1 MLGLKKGTVLLTA
14 HQTAWET
21 QAQQMITKLREVLG
35 SDATDIQHIGS
46 TSVKTIAA
54 KPIIDIAIGMET
66 LDKIDRFLAP
76 LAKIGVQKSA
86 GQPFAGIVLF
96 SKDDAETGER
106 LYNIQAVVYGLAQ
119 WNGHICFRDYMN
131 ANPDKASEYEQI
143 KKQAAELYPADVMRY
158 SAQKN
163 AFIEQCIEVL
173 HEKSCGTV
181 PYTKQDGEILYL
193 LVRARDDGYCGF
205 PKGHAEP
212 GETEQETAL
221 RETWE
226 ETSLTPTLIAS
237 FRYVTS
243 YTMSGGRH
251 KTVVYFPAL
260 FADQTPMHQNG
271 FEEFDYLLLPYEQAR
286 AALTFENARNMLQ
299 EINAFLLSR

>member
-1 MLGLKKGTVLLTA
+1 MLGLKKGTVRLTE
-14 HQTAWET
+14 HKEEWEM
-21 QAQQMITKLREVLG
+21 QAQQMIAKLREVFG
-35 SDATDIQHIGS
+35 KTAIDIQHIGS

-66 LDKIDRFLAP
+66 LDGIDRFLAT

-86 GQPFAGIVLF
+86 GQPFADIVLF

-106 LYNIQAVVYGLAQ
+106 LYNIQAVVYGSAQ
-119 WNGHICFRDYMN
+119 WNGHVCFRDYLN

-158 SAQKN
+158 SAHKN
-163 AFIEQCIEVL
+163 AFIEGCIAAL

-193 LVRARDDGYCGF
+193 LIRARDDGYCGF
-205 PKGHAEP
+205 PKGHMEQ

-226 ETSLTPTLIAS
+226 ETSLTPTLIDA
-237 FRYVTS
+237 FRCVTS
-243 YTMSGGRH
+243 YTMSGGRQ
-251 KTVVYFPAL
+251 KTVVYFPAQ
-260 FADQTPMHQNG
+260 FADQMPTHQNG
-271 FEEFDYLLLPYEQAR
+271 FETFDYLLLPYEQAR

>member
-1 MLGLKKGTVLLTA
+1 MLGLKKGTVLLTE
-14 HQTAWET
+14 HKEEWKM
-21 QAQQMITKLREVLG
+21 QAQQMICKLREVFG
-35 SDATDIQHIGS
+35 SAATDIQHIGS

-66 LDKIDRFLAP
+66 LDGIDRFLAP

-86 GQPFAGIVLF
+86 GQPFADIVLF

-106 LYNIQAVVYGLAQ
+106 LYNIQAVVYGSAQ
-119 WNGHICFRDYMN
+119 WNGHVCFRDYLN
-131 ANPDKASEYEQI
+131 ATPDKASEYEQI

-158 SAQKN
+158 SAHKN
-163 AFIEQCIEVL
+163 AFIEKCIEAL

-193 LVRARDDGYCGF
+193 LIRAKDDGYCGF

-226 ETSLTPTLIAS
+226 ETSLTPTLIDA
-237 FRYVTS
+237 FRCVTS
-243 YTMSGGRH
+243 YTMPGGRQ
-251 KTVVYFPAL
+251 KTVVYFPAQ

-271 FEEFDYLLLPYEQAR
+271 FETFDYLLLPYAQAC